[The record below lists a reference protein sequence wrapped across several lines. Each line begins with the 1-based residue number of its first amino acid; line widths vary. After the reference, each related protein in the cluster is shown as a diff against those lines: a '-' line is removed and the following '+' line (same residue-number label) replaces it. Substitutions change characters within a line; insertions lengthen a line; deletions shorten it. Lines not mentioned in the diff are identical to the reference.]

1 MQTLYL
7 LIAKNADFSYTSLL
21 RSIMGEDGEIYFES
35 EIGDDECYSIDG
47 LEKEKLVEI
56 LDEEEIDRNCYTIN
70 TEKPVEQ
77 PKVKVPATPKT
88 TFANNTNLNVDTSD
102 IDEDNKFVI
111 EVISKDY
118 ICNGEG
124 YWGEDDWDDLV
135 AEGNILCYIYDAAE
149 RSVPDYSPEWLYEIL
164 GKYENIPGGYCSED
178 MESTF
183 IVSKETYD
191 ALSEDP
197 HCNSADDYTDCGYDY
212 GTNTQQN
219 TSKQTNNSNAGKF
232 VVLKFTNKQLTELDD
247 EPYYDVICYV
257 YDAEESFLP
266 DHTPDWLYDIL
277 NNSPGKHMESEE
289 SKFDVDNVTYNYL
302 INHPNCIEH
311 RDAKNSEALDE
322 YDEEDA
328 LDNINFTGWN
338 LHMPIK
344 QGGRKAPKGGK
355 EHLEFLKYDRNCN
368 FYNFLLSDETN
379 DFDGHGKHVDL
390 TTMNKWALKDIS
402 DKIDWG
408 AENAE
413 IIQFGTTKSGI
424 DYAAGWVCMDYGL
437 PMVIF
442 LYWDGKHIRAFV
454 PYRGN
459 CVDTVS
465 KCMINEDYDNSAYF
479 KKYFNVD
486 MEDDEDFIYHFGE
499 MLDYDQYN
507 FKDCLEEF
515 EARLEAI

>member
-135 AEGNILCYIYDAAE
+135 SEGNILCYIYDAAE
-149 RSVPDYSPEWLYEIL
+149 RSVPDYSPDWLYKIL

-183 IVSKETYD
+183 IISKETYD

-197 HCNSADDYTDCGYDY
+197 HCDSADDYTDCGYDY
-212 GTNTQQN
+212 GINTQQN
-219 TSKQTNNSNAGKF
+219 TSRQTNNSNAGKF
-232 VVLKFTNKQLTELDD
+232 AV
-247 EPYYDVICYV
+247 
-257 YDAEESFLP
+257 
-266 DHTPDWLYDIL
+266 
-277 NNSPGKHMESEE
+277 
-289 SKFDVDNVTYNYL
+289 
-302 INHPNCIEH
+302 
-311 RDAKNSEALDE
+311 DE
-322 YDEEDA
+322 YDEDEENV
-328 LDNINFTGWN
+328 LNNINFTGWN

-355 EHLEFLKYDRNCN
+355 EHLEFLRYDRNCN
-368 FYNFLLSDETN
+368 FYNFLLSDETD
-379 DFDGHGKHVDL
+379 DFDGHGKHVNL
-390 TTMNKWALKDIS
+390 TTMNKWALKDIN

-437 PMVIF
+437 PMLIF

-459 CVDTVS
+459 CIDTIN

-486 MEDDEDFIYHFGE
+486 MGDDEDFIYHFGE